1 MKQRIYSVIGLWFLI
16 TICVIIARTTGID
29 PPVINIIGAYA
40 SSVLIAVVLYKAPRH
55 FFVLALCFDLLAAAF
70 GSVLDFYRSIDGYD
84 RVVHYLSGLLAAEGG
99 RLIMQY
105 ILKRYYEK
113 RLLLVQI
120 LFALFFSCACAA
132 IWEIYE
138 FSADQ
143 LIHTNMQG
151 NNLNTM
157 GDIVSGALGAL
168 TYTAGFFVWLIRDKK
183 RKPDPGDSR

>member
-1 MKQRIYSVIGLWFLI
+1 MKQRIYSVIGLWILI
-16 TICVIIARTTGID
+16 TVCVVIAKTTGID

-40 SSVLIAVVLYKAPRH
+40 SSILVAAVLYKAPQH

-70 GSVLDFYRSIDGYD
+70 GSVLDLYRSIDGFD
-84 RVVHYLSGLLAAEGG
+84 RFVHYLSGILAAEGG
-99 RLIMQY
+99 RLIMRY
-105 ILKRYYEK
+105 ILKRYHEN

-143 LIHTNMQG
+143 LIGTNMQG

-157 GDIVSGALGAL
+157 GDIVSGVLGAL
-168 TYTAGFFVWLIRDKK
+168 TYTAGFFVWLIRGKK
-183 RKPDPGDSR
+183 KER